1 MHQQKK
7 FDSLWSPAMSSA
19 AATEPSTDV
28 SEENEGGGDLRRSG
42 VFWVANTHPVASTS
56 GARGYQVMGDLQ

>member
-1 MHQQKK
+1 
-7 FDSLWSPAMSSA
+7 MSSA